1 MKTNQTSI
9 NLSCLSRYMHR
20 QSKSLGKVALLLL
33 IQIVFFGGQLR
44 AQDPNLPP
52 SGNFELIDWKVTL
65 PDQTEIKE
73 QQLSSGFESPNEFYT
88 DPSTGAMVF
97 RCPNNGATGGST
109 YPRSELR
116 EMLRAGN
123 TSIST
128 SGIGLNNWVFSTSSQ
143 SNQDAS
149 GGVDGTLTA
158 TVAVDHVS
166 TSGTSSMIGRV
177 IIGQIHAG
185 TDEPCRLYYR
195 KLPGNTKGSIYIA
208 HEPGNGNPEQWYDM
222 IGSRSS
228 SASDPADGIALGEQ
242 FSYEIKVVGNTL
254 TVTISRPGKPDAV
267 EIVDMSNSGFA
278 NDWMYFKAGCYNQNN
293 SGNSGDYAQVSFFAL
308 SNTHSSAGNSA
319 PTASVTAPSNGA
331 TFNGGDNITITANA
345 SDSDGS
351 ITKVEFF
358 QGSTKLGEDTSS
370 PYSFTWN
377 NVSAGS
383 YNLTATA
390 TDNGGATGSSSAVSI
405 TVNSAPN
412 PDPTTSITAPAN
424 GASFNAG
431 DNITISAS
439 ASDSDG
445 SINKVEFFQGATK
458 LGEDLSAP
466 YSFTWNNVGAGNY
479 NLTSVATD
487 NLGATGT
494 SSIVSISV
502 NSGPNANPTTSITAP
517 ANGTSF
523 TAGDNIT
530 INADASD
537 SDGTIAKVEFY
548 QGATKLGEDLS
559 APYSFTWNNVS
570 AGSYDLTSVATDN
583 VGATGASSVVS
594 ISVATGPPT
603 NVALNKSVTVSS
615 EQASNPGSNLVDG
628 DPDSRWSASGFPQ
641 WVQVDLG
648 STHSISSTELVCFS
662 DRAYQFIVEVST
674 NGSSYSTIVD
684 RSSNTT
690 PGTNSAP
697 ITDNFAAVDARYV
710 KITVSGAASY
720 SGSWVSLEELRVF
733 GTEGAGQS
741 VPVTG
746 VSVTPA
752 SATIIENDTQ
762 QLSVSVSPS
771 NASNQDVTYSSS
783 NASVATVSA
792 SGLVTAVSAGS
803 ATITVTT
810 DDGAFTDTSV
820 ITVESSSGG
829 SWTVISSEDFES
841 GWGIW
846 NDGGSDASLYTG
858 GTYAHQG
865 SAALNIENNS
875 SSSVVTT
882 NDLSL
887 ASYADLKVDFW
898 FMPVGMNN
906 GHDFWLQVSTDG
918 GSNYTTVQ
926 SWVIDGS
933 NYQND
938 NFYQESVE
946 LLGYGLNDQTR
957 VRFRCDG
964 NNDSDDVYLDEIV
977 ISAKGSAS
985 RTTSE
990 PELSQ
995 ALLLQSRVS
1004 KIYPNPV
1011 RGKMLVEYELADDSH
1026 VVISVLNLSG
1036 QVIAQLENGPRS
1048 AGAHTLEWDASS
1060 TSGAPLPKGMYL
1072 VRFNLNGENQVKRIL
1087 ISE

>member
-33 IQIVFFGGQLR
+33 VQIVFFGGQLR

-88 DPSTGAMVF
+88 DPTTGAMVF

-254 TVTISRPGKPDAV
+254 TVTISRPGKPDVV

-319 PTASVTAPSNGA
+319 PTASVTAPANGA
-331 TFNGGDNITITANA
+331 TFNEGDNITITANA

-412 PDPTTSITAPAN
+412 ADPTTSITAPAN

-445 SINKVEFFQGATK
+445 SISKVEFFQGATK

-466 YSFTWNNVGAGNY
+466 YSFIWNNVG
-479 NLTSVATD
+479 
-487 NLGATGT
+487 
-494 SSIVSISV
+494 
-502 NSGPNANPTTSITAP
+502 
-517 ANGTSF
+517 
-523 TAGDNIT
+523 
-530 INADASD
+530 
-537 SDGTIAKVEFY
+537 
-548 QGATKLGEDLS
+548 
-559 APYSFTWNNVS
+559 

-594 ISVATGPPT
+594 ISVATGPPA
-603 NVALNKSVTVSS
+603 NVALNKPVTVSS

-720 SGSWVSLEELRVF
+720 TGSWVSLEEFRVF

-752 SATIIENDTQ
+752 SATIIVNDTQ

-820 ITVESSSGG
+820 ITVESSGGG

-887 ASYADLKVDFW
+887 SAYADLKVDFW

-990 PELSQ
+990 AEPSQ

-1011 RGKMLVEYELADDSH
+1011 KGKMLVEYELADDSH

-1036 QVIAQLENGPRS
+1036 QVIAQLENGPRR
-1048 AGAHTLEWDASS
+1048 AGAHTLEWDALS

>member
-331 TFNGGDNITITANA
+331 TFNEGDNITITANA

-412 PDPTTSITAPAN
+412 ADPTTSITAPAN

-445 SINKVEFFQGATK
+445 SINKVEFF
-458 LGEDLSAP
+458 
-466 YSFTWNNVGAGNY
+466 
-479 NLTSVATD
+479 
-487 NLGATGT
+487 
-494 SSIVSISV
+494 
-502 NSGPNANPTTSITAP
+502 
-517 ANGTSF
+517 
-523 TAGDNIT
+523 
-530 INADASD
+530 
-537 SDGTIAKVEFY
+537 

-710 KITVSGAASY
+710 RITVSGAASY

-820 ITVESSSGG
+820 ITVESSGGG

-887 ASYADLKVDFW
+887 SAYADLKVDFW

-977 ISAKGSAS
+977 ISAKGSAA

-990 PELSQ
+990 AEPSQ

-1011 RGKMLVEYELADDSH
+1011 KGKMLVEYELANDSH

>member
-254 TVTISRPGKPDAV
+254 TVTISRPGKPDEV

-331 TFNGGDNITITANA
+331 TFNEGDNITITANA

-358 QGSTKLGEDTSS
+358 QG
-370 PYSFTWN
+370 
-377 NVSAGS
+377 
-383 YNLTATA
+383 
-390 TDNGGATGSSSAVSI
+390 
-405 TVNSAPN
+405 
-412 PDPTTSITAPAN
+412 
-424 GASFNAG
+424 
-431 DNITISAS
+431 
-439 ASDSDG
+439 
-445 SINKVEFFQGATK
+445 ATK

-466 YSFTWNNVGAGNY
+466 YSLTWNNVGAGNY

-502 NSGPNANPTTSITAP
+502 NSGPNVNPTTSITAP

-594 ISVATGPPT
+594 ISVATGPPA

-720 SGSWVSLEELRVF
+720 TGSWVSLEEFRVF

-752 SATIIENDTQ
+752 SATIFVNDTQ

-820 ITVESSSGG
+820 ITVESSGGG

-887 ASYADLKVDFW
+887 SAYSDLKVDFW

-938 NFYQESVE
+938 SFYQESVE

-990 PELSQ
+990 AEPSQ

-1011 RGKMLVEYELADDSH
+1011 KGKMLVEYELADDSH

-1036 QVIAQLENGPRS
+1036 QVIAQLENGPRR
-1048 AGAHTLEWDASS
+1048 AGAHTLEWDALS